1 MPHSPTRR
9 DPSLPG
15 RWVRCAGVGR
25 GTQGNYLPYVSV
37 TLLPLSW
44 TTFPKFEPILLKN
57 FKMYDC
63 FFYIKIFFFI
73 ICVNLLF
80 LLARL
85 ISKNDWYIRAHMSS
99 YNCTAYVKR
108 FIFKDNYLSS
118 ILPLSS
124 FFGVFAILVRFRAT
138 SSISDILCL
147 TFVVRSLREKG
158 RNSEPSSWSSQI

>member
-1 MPHSPTRR
+1 MDPAWRVGGAREHIASSLCEVGGPASMINLPQCVLMCFCKSSVCVQLKSQYACMPHSPTRR

-15 RWVRCAGVGR
+15 RWVRCAWVGR
-25 GTQGNYLPYVSV
+25 GTRGNYLPYVSV

-85 ISKNDWYIRAHMSS
+85 TSKND
-99 YNCTAYVKR
+99 
-108 FIFKDNYLSS
+108 
-118 ILPLSS
+118 
-124 FFGVFAILVRFRAT
+124 
-138 SSISDILCL
+138 
-147 TFVVRSLREKG
+147 
-158 RNSEPSSWSSQI
+158 